1 MRRRPWIL
9 LLSGTGLFFLGA
21 FNMIPIYL
29 LIRQAFS
36 PPGDATGFPLSF
48 LPRHWSTEN
57 LAALVGGQPLTD
69 HILVSISVAFGS
81 TIAALILGFPAGWA
95 LARYR
100 EVESLGRK
108 SFLLARIL
116 PPIAIGIPLA
126 SLMIRG
132 GLYSHPQGL
141 GLMLAHL
148 TISLPFTTLLAY
160 AAFLDVP
167 KELEEAAR
175 VDGCSFFGGFLR
187 VALPSVRPAIGA
199 SFILCFM
206 LSWDEFTYAMLI
218 QVTHRTLPPLIY
230 YFVEYGQLGTAST
243 LAVVMMVPV
252 FLIILVLMRTVARGA
267 LSGELK

>member
-1 MRRRPWIL
+1 MTRRIWIF
-9 LLSGTGLFFLGA
+9 LLSGCGLFMLILC
-21 FNMIPIYL
+21 NLTPVYL

-48 LPRHWSTEN
+48 VPQLWSMDN
-57 LAALVGGQPLTD
+57 LKSMLASQSLLDPL
-69 HILVSISVAFGS
+69 LVSMAVGFSS
-81 TIAALILGFPAGWA
+81 TIAALLLGFPAGWA

-100 EVESLGRK
+100 QAENLGRTGI
-108 SFLLARIL
+108 LLARVL

-132 GLYSHPQGL
+132 GLYSHPQGV

-148 TISLPFTTLLAY
+148 TITLPFTTLLAY

-167 KELEEAAR
+167 RELEEAAW

-187 VALPSVRPAIGA
+187 VAIPSVRPAMA
-199 SFILCFM
+199 VSFILCFM

-243 LAVVMMVPV
+243 LAIVMMAPV
-252 FLIILVLMRTVARGA
+252 VLIIFILMRTVAKGT
-267 LSGELK
+267 LSGGLR